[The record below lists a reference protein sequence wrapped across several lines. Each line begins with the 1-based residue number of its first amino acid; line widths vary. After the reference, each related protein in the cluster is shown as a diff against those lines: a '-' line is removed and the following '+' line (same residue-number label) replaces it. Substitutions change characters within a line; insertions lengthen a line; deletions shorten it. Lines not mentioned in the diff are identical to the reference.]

1 MEGGGHFY
9 ARSLS
14 RPDRH
19 IAPRFGSL
27 IPVPSGGCILLPIV
41 HRTTAG
47 RRRSAG
53 VDEAGGEMVASP
65 RVQPS
70 GRGAAVPAVKLTEPH
85 LSPDNTPY
93 ICPPA

>member
-1 MEGGGHFY
+1 VEY
-9 ARSLS
+9 N
-14 RPDRH
+14 
-19 IAPRFGSL
+19 GS
-27 IPVPSGGCILLPIV
+27 IV